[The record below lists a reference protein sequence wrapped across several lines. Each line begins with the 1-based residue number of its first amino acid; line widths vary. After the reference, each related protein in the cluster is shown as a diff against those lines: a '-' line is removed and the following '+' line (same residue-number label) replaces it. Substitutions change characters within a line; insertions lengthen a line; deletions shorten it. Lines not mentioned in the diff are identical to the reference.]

1 MDNQVSSTGENIS
14 TLPGAEIQTAISNWN
29 RDGSTNQGCFCVRDT
44 EKRVVM
50 KTAPNSRK
58 TYESLYVTHMS
69 LSASGEH
76 KISTLGLRPCAS
88 N

>member
-14 TLPGAEIQTAISNWN
+14 TLPGAEIQTAIGNWN
-29 RDGSTNQGCFCVRDT
+29 RDSSTNQGCFRVRDT
-44 EKRVVM
+44 GKRVV

-58 TYESLYVTHMS
+58 TYESLYVRHMS

-76 KISTLGLRPCAS
+76 KISTLGPHPCAS